1 MSEQLEV
8 VDCPDPSVHGSPF
21 RYCPYCKWMEEPEPV
36 EPSFEVQMLR
46 VAIEAL
52 KAERDDLAAQLAQR
66 NEWLSEHG
74 GLDVLRIGPLFKTKD
89 EAQSL
94 ANSLQRILSGAAEE
108 GE

>member
-52 KAERDDLAAQLAQR
+52 KAERDDLA
-66 NEWLSEHG
+66 
-74 GLDVLRIGPLFKTKD
+74 
-89 EAQSL
+89 
-94 ANSLQRILSGAAEE
+94 NSLQRILSGAAEE